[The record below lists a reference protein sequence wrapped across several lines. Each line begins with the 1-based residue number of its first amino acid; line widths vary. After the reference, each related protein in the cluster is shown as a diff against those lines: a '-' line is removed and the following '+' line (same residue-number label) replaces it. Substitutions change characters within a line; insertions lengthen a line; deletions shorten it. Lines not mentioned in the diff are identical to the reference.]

1 MTEQTASFDVI
12 VVGDVMI
19 DVSVDAGALEKGGD
33 VHGDVRVMPG
43 GAGANAA
50 VWAAAEGARVRLYG
64 RVGDDLAGRMVRE
77 ALVERGVEPCLAV
90 DPDARTGAML
100 ILRQLGD
107 RDMVADRGA
116 NAGLLPADLPPELR
130 AGAVLVSGYLLFAPG
145 SHDAAVAAMARA
157 RSPYVAV
164 DAASWPLVRDLG
176 IERFLQDTSD
186 ATMLLANELEASMLM
201 QDRGGFRLHYETTCV
216 KLGPGGAELRTASG
230 TLRARPPTLSTGDPT
245 GAGDAFDG
253 VLLAALAG
261 GEEPGA
267 ALARAC
273 EAGARCPAG
282 PELWPQR

>member
-1 MTEQTASFDVI
+1 VTGQEPTIDVI

-19 DVSVDAGALEKGGD
+19 DVGVDAGALAKGGD
-33 VHGDVRVMPG
+33 VHGDVHVMAG

-50 VWAAAEGARVRLYG
+50 VWAAAEGARVQLYG
-64 RVGDDLAGRMVRE
+64 RVGDDLAGRVVRE

-90 DPDARTGAML
+90 DPEARTGAML

-116 NAGLLPADLPPELR
+116 NARLSPSDLPPELR

-145 SHDAAVAAMARA
+145 SHDAGVAAMARA
-157 RSPYVAV
+157 RSPFVAV
-164 DAASWPLVRDLG
+164 DAASWPLVRDFG
-176 IERFLQDTSD
+176 VDRFFRDTSK
-186 ATMLLANELEASMLM
+186 ATVLLANELEASMLK
-201 QDRGGFRLHYETTCV
+201 QAPSRARANFTTICV
-216 KLGPGGAELRTASG
+216 KLGPGGAEMQTTSG
-230 TLRARPPTLSTGDPT
+230 TFRARPSTFSTGDAT

-261 GEEPGA
+261 GEEPEA

-273 EAGARCPAG
+273 EAGARCAAG
-282 PELWPQR
+282 PELWPER